1 MVGIAALTQPDEID
15 MNRLDEEIGVMENS
29 GPKRR
34 RFSLKIAI
42 GALALAA
49 AGLTYSYRVGSEVD
63 KAHVELQSQA
73 AKIQSLSIDLAKLSS
88 VVEHAVDH
96 QLPPGICVCVSKAP
110 GSQVTRLCP
119 AKNDTC
125 DDESRGI
132 CAAQH
137 PEYQC

>member
-1 MVGIAALTQPDEID
+1 
-15 MNRLDEEIGVMENS
+15 MNKVDEEIGVMENS

-34 RFSLKIAI
+34 RFSLRIAI
-42 GALALAA
+42 GALVLAT

-73 AKIQSLSIDLAKLSS
+73 AQIQSLSVDLAKLSS
-88 VVEHAVDH
+88 VVERAADH

-110 GSQVTRLCP
+110 GSQVTRLCA
-119 AKNDTC
+119 AKNDAC
-125 DDESRGI
+125 DDESRVI